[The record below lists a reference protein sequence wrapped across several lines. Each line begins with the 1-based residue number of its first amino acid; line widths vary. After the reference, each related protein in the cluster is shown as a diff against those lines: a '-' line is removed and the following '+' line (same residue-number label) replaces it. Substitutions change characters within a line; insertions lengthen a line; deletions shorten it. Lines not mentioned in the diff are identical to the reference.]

1 MQKTK
6 WVYTFLAVAVLA
18 ISTTA
23 PLVKLADA
31 TAPVIACYRML
42 FATCLVAFLV
52 LFGRDSLLKIDG
64 KRLAYCAVAGFLLGL
79 HFITWFSSL
88 DYTSVASS
96 VTLATMQ
103 PLFAFIIGYFLYHE
117 RLNRGAALGA
127 MVSVLGGIIIG
138 WGDYRVSG
146 VALWGNLLA
155 LSAAFLATVYFFVGQ
170 HALKSVSLNVYTF
183 YCYGFAAIAIALYC
197 LVTGNALS
205 AVNRDDLLIFFLLA
219 LLPTLLGHS
228 VLNYCTRFISVSLVS
243 MAMLCEPVG
252 ASVLAWLLLGTLPTV
267 TQLVGGALTVLGVL
281 YFLRKRSN

>member
-6 WVYTFLAVAVLA
+6 WFYTFLAVAVLA

-52 LFGRDSLLKIDG
+52 LSGRDSLLKIDG

-103 PLFAFIIGYFLYHE
+103 PLFASSLEYFLYHE

-146 VALWGNLLA
+146 IALWGICLL
-155 LSAAFLATVYFFVGQ
+155 FLQRF
-170 HALKSVSLNVYTF
+170 LPRS
-183 YCYGFAAIAIALYC
+183 
-197 LVTGNALS
+197 
-205 AVNRDDLLIFFLLA
+205 IF
-219 LLPTLLGHS
+219 S
-228 VLNYCTRFISVSLVS
+228 WVS
-243 MAMLCEPVG
+243 M
-252 ASVLAWLLLGTLPTV
+252 
-267 TQLVGGALTVLGVL
+267 
-281 YFLRKRSN
+281 R